1 MASAEATSSDW
12 AGKFD
17 DLCVGKLPALW
28 ALAQTECTEVAVT
41 ARQSRRD
48 RWHGWC
54 NDPKQVSKVF
64 RYVRDGPA
72 PCHSPAVRVDQPGP
86 AGPQQVLHEVD
97 SWWWGLWQP
106 LPRALNTDRWFEAF
120 NGFPAFPAVAAL
132 SQLTLASVL
141 RAAPSAKAAG
151 RDGWTYADLKRL
163 PTAAL
168 GLLCSIYQSTERT
181 GVWPEPIAH
190 SFVAMLPKGGDW
202 RPGRLPPCGL
212 A

>member
-1 MASAEATSSDW
+1 LEFHFTALTGVPINLVGRKGMVDQRKPSATVLPGGDAATARLSKAVRRARRLRELVKAWPAGMGHRPYKADCLIQALARAESPSSDW
-12 AGKFD
+12 TGKFD
-17 DLCVGKLPALW
+17 DLSVDKLPALL

-97 SWWWGLWQP
+97 SWWWDCGNP
-106 LPRALNTDRWFEAF
+106 LL
-120 NGFPAFPAVAAL
+120 V
-132 SQLTLASVL
+132 
-141 RAAPSAKAAG
+141 
-151 RDGWTYADLKRL
+151 
-163 PTAAL
+163 
-168 GLLCSIYQSTERT
+168 
-181 GVWPEPIAH
+181 H
-190 SFVAMLPKGGDW
+190 
-202 RPGRLPPCGL
+202 
-212 A
+212 